1 MNNRY
6 QIEALAASNSNW
18 MAKAKCRNEQKATSH
33 FFEEFERAGAFVKRE
48 LVTFCNNCEV
58 IDECYDHA
66 KAVGETGLWG
76 GTYFTSGR
84 PKNPM
89 KARYLE
95 TQRDIASTV
104 VADNVAN

>member
-1 MNNRY
+1 MNNRSH
-6 QIEALAASNSNW
+6 IEALNESSSDW
-18 MAKAKCRNEQKATSH
+18 MKDAKCRSEQKATSH
-33 FFEEFERAGAFVKRE
+33 FFEEFERAGHFVKKE
-48 LVTFCNNCEV
+48 LVTFCNSCEV
-58 IDECYDHA
+58 ITNCYDHA

-76 GTYFTSGR
+76 GTYFTSGK

-104 VADNVAN
+104 KEQ